1 LDSRS
6 VSGRTDIKAGIE
18 DREWKPALSAVE
30 GIEFQ
35 YGYPQSSIFDPRFS
49 LAWQGQ
55 TVSFL
60 RIEHLYKTFNR
71 VVAVNRLNLE
81 IREGEFFTLLGSSG
95 CGKTTTLR
103 LVGGLEKPDGGEIH
117 LGDRCLVSES
127 RRLFIKPEKRDMGM
141 VFQSYALWPH
151 MTVFENV
158 VYPLKLRGIRGR
170 EAEKKVGEVLG
181 LVGLGGLQDRPAPAL
196 SGGQQQRVALA
207 RALVFSPRVLL
218 LDEPLSNLDAQ
229 LREEMRRELKGLQQR
244 LGITVLFVTHD
255 QIEALSLSDRIAI
268 MKIGELQ
275 QVGSPEEVYYHP
287 GTPFVRDFLGK
298 TFLLPGKILG
308 IGDQHINVAI
318 QQFDTSPLSIQR
330 SNLSATGNGL
340 AGVGQSVMVAI
351 RPEQVEL
358 WAKAPEG
365 KPNMVPANLQSV
377 QFLGD
382 RYEYTVALGS
392 ETRVLVSPASRH
404 LRAGERIYLELKS
417 EGITLWPR
425 ET

>member
-1 LDSRS
+1 
-6 VSGRTDIKAGIE
+6 
-18 DREWKPALSAVE
+18 
-30 GIEFQ
+30 
-35 YGYPQSSIFDPRFS
+35 
-49 LAWQGQ
+49 
-55 TVSFL
+55 VSFL
-60 RIEHLYKTFNR
+60 RIQSLYKTFNR

-81 IREGEFFTLLGSSG
+81 VREGEFFTLLGSSG

-103 LVGGLEKPDGGEIH
+103 LVGGLERPDGGEIH

-127 RRLFIKPEKRDMGM
+127 KRLFVKPEKRDMGM

-158 VYPLKLRGIRGR
+158 VYPLKLRGIRGQ
-170 EAEKKVGEVLG
+170 EAENKVADVLG
-181 LVGLGGLQDRPAPAL
+181 LVGLAGLQDRPAPAL

-244 LGITVLFVTHD
+244 LGITVVFVTHD

-268 MKIGELQ
+268 MQTGQLE
-275 QVGSPEEVYYHP
+275 QVGNPEEVYYHP
-287 GTPFVRDFLGK
+287 ATPFVRDFLGK

-308 IGDQHINVAI
+308 IVDQQVNVAI
-318 QQFDTSPLSIQR
+318 QQFDAAPLSIQR
-330 SNLSATGNGL
+330 TNLSASGNGL
-340 AGVGQSVMVAI
+340 TGVGQSVMVAI

-358 WAKAPEG
+358 WAKVPEG
-365 KPNMVPANLQSV
+365 KLNMVPANLQSV

-392 ETRVLVSPASRH
+392 ETRVLVSPASRD
-404 LRAGERIYLELKS
+404 LRAGEKIYLELKS

-425 ET
+425 EA

>member
-1 LDSRS
+1 M
-6 VSGRTDIKAGIE
+6 
-18 DREWKPALSAVE
+18 
-30 GIEFQ
+30 
-35 YGYPQSSIFDPRFS
+35 
-49 LAWQGQ
+49 
-55 TVSFL
+55 SFL
-60 RIEHLYKTFNR
+60 RIQNLYKTFDR
-71 VVAVNRLNLE
+71 LVAVNHINLE
-81 IREGEFFTLLGSSG
+81 IAEGEFFTLLGSSG

-103 LVGGLEKPDGGEIH
+103 MVGGLEKPDGGEIH
-117 LGDRCLVSES
+117 LGDRCLVSGS
-127 RRLFIKPEKRDMGM
+127 KRLFIKPEKRDMGM

-158 VYPLKLRGIRGR
+158 VYPLKLRGIKGR
-170 EAEKKVGEVLG
+170 EAGKKVAEVLE
-181 LVGLGGLQDRPAPAL
+181 LVGLAGLEERPAPAL

-268 MKIGELQ
+268 MQTGQLE
-275 QVGSPEEVYYHP
+275 QVGGPEDVYYHP
-287 GTPFVRDFLGK
+287 ATPFVRDFLGK

-308 IGDQHINVAI
+308 IAGQQINVAI
-318 QQFDTSPLSIQR
+318 QQFDASPLSIQR
-330 SNLSATGNGL
+330 TNLSASGNGL
-340 AGVGQSVMVAI
+340 TGVGQSVMVAI

-358 WAKAPEG
+358 WAKAPAG
-365 KPNMVPANLQSV
+365 KLNMVPANLQSV

-392 ETRVLVSPASRH
+392 ETRVLVSPASRY
-404 LRAGERIYLELKS
+404 LKAGEKIYLELKS